1 MSTQG
6 SELSS
11 CLVTRDV
18 EAMSDETQ
26 GNRVDIL
33 ECLSVLINEN
43 HSENGRTEEL
53 ILDEQLL
60 GGTTLTAVTLL
71 DGTQAFVANTF
82 NDSEMD
88 SKGQAT
94 FELENGDTILLR
106 DVSEFTDGKPLQLE
120 LDPTTLIQTHNGTIE
135 NMGNTY
141 PRVEFIDG
149 TAYMVT
155 GHLDVGKDLWEIDS
169 SKLKKKDSKLL
180 LNKLSASRIR
190 HPCPREGCSKV
201 YSTPHHLKVHER
213 SHTGQRP
220 YRCTHPKCKKNF
232 STGYSLKAHLRTH
245 TGEKPYKCP
254 NETCEKSFKTSGDLL
269 KHIRTHTG
277 ERPFLCPFDGCG
289 RSFTTSN
296 IRKVHVRT
304 HTGERPYKCTQPK
317 CGKAFASATNY
328 KNHIRIHSGEKP
340 YVCSIE
346 NCGRRFTEY
355 SSLHKHHLVHTQQ
368 RPFECKVC
376 FRRYRQSSTLIM
388 HKRTAHAL
396 VDNDDHVDVFFQ
408 ESIPESSS
416 RGKDRRKTNIIRDNG
431 SSPLKVTERIHRNIH
446 EERFPKA
453 FLFTPVLW
461 KITEKDRQIQIHSKA
476 IDDLNDNETQILL
489 VGDPSQ
495 IAALQKIE
503 LNGGF
508 DEPGIDTSFEELN
521 IKIEDIELGWN

>member
-1 MSTQG
+1 MSAQG
-6 SELSS
+6 TELTN

-18 EAMSDETQ
+18 ETMLDETQ
-26 GNRVDIL
+26 GNRADIL
-33 ECLSVLINEN
+33 ECLSVLINEDN
-43 HSENGRTEEL
+43 NGNGRMQEL

-60 GGTTLTAVTLL
+60 SGTTLTAVTLP
-71 DGTQAFVANTF
+71 DGTQAFMANNSN
-82 NDSEMD
+82 NDVD
-88 SKGQAT
+88 SKNQT
-94 FELENGDTILLR
+94 TLELDNGDTILLR
-106 DVSEFTDGKPLQLE
+106 DVTEFTDGKSLQLE
-120 LDPTTLIQTHNGTIE
+120 LDPAMLVQACNTTVE
-135 NMGNTY
+135 NEENTY

-149 TAYMVT
+149 AAYVVT
-155 GHLDVGKDLWEIDS
+155 GHLDVGKDLWEVDS
-169 SKLKKKDSKLL
+169 SKLTKKDSKIL
-180 LNKLSASRIR
+180 LNKLSVSRIR

-220 YRCTHPKCKKNF
+220 YRCTYPKCKKSF
-232 STGYSLKAHLRTH
+232 STGYSLKAHSRTH

-254 NETCEKSFKTSGDLL
+254 NETCDKSFKTSGDLL
-269 KHIRTHTG
+269 KHVRTHTG

-355 SSLHKHHLVHTQQ
+355 SSLYKHHLVHTQQ

-396 VDNDDHVDVFFQ
+396 VDNDDNVDVFFQ
-408 ESIPESSS
+408 ESPEPSG
-416 RGKDRRKTNIIRDNG
+416 RAKDRRKMNVPREKMD
-431 SSPLKVTERIHRNIH
+431 SPSLKVAG
-446 EERFPKA
+446 K
-453 FLFTPVLW
+453 
-461 KITEKDRQIQIHSKA
+461 EKQIQIHSKGL
-476 IDDLNDNETQILL
+476 DDLHDNETQILL

-508 DEPGIDTSFEELN
+508 DEPVIDTSFEELN
-521 IKIEDIELGWN
+521 IKIEDIELGWH

>member
-6 SELSS
+6 TELTN

-18 EAMSDETQ
+18 ETILDETQ
-26 GNRVDIL
+26 GNRADIL
-33 ECLSVLINEN
+33 EYLSVLINEDN
-43 HSENGRTEEL
+43 NENGRMQEL

-60 GGTTLTAVTLL
+60 SGTTLTAVTLP
-71 DGTQAFVANTF
+71 DGTQAFMANNSN
-82 NDSEMD
+82 NDAD
-88 SKGQAT
+88 SKNQT
-94 FELENGDTILLR
+94 TLELDNGDTILFR
-106 DVSEFTDGKPLQLE
+106 DVSEFAD
-120 LDPTTLIQTHNGTIE
+120 E
-135 NMGNTY
+135 NEENAY

-149 TAYMVT
+149 TAYVVT
-155 GHLDVGKDLWEIDS
+155 GHLDVGKDLWEIES
-169 SKLKKKDSKLL
+169 GKLSKKDSKIL
-180 LNKLSASRIR
+180 LNKLSTSRIR

-220 YRCTHPKCKKNF
+220 YRCTYPKCKKSF
-232 STGYSLKAHLRTH
+232 STGYSLKAHSRTH
-245 TGEKPYKCP
+245 TGEKPYKCS
-254 NETCEKSFKTSGDLL
+254 NEACDKSFKTSGDLL
-269 KHIRTHTG
+269 KHVRTHTG

-355 SSLHKHHLVHTQQ
+355 SSLYKHHLVHTQQ

-396 VDNDDHVDVFFQ
+396 VDNDDNVDIFFQ
-408 ESIPESSS
+408 EPISDPSV
-416 RGKDRRKTNIIRDNG
+416 RAKDRRKTNLTREQND
-431 SSPLKVTERIHRNIH
+431 SPPLK
-446 EERFPKA
+446 
-453 FLFTPVLW
+453 
-461 KITEKDRQIQIHSKA
+461 ITGKDRQIQIHSKA

-508 DEPGIDTSFEELN
+508 DEPEIDTSFEELN

>member
-1 MSTQG
+1 MSTHAA
-6 SELSS
+6 ELSN
-11 CLVTRDV
+11 CIVTRGI
-18 EAMSDETQ
+18 ESMPDETQ
-26 GNRVDIL
+26 QSNRTDIL

-43 HSENGRTEEL
+43 NTGNDRTEDL
-53 ILDEQLL
+53 MLDQQLL
-60 GGTTLTAVTLL
+60 DGATLTAVTLA
-71 DGTQAFVANTF
+71 DGTEAFVANNF
-82 NDSEMD
+82 NENEVH
-88 SKGQAT
+88 SKGQT
-94 FELENGDTILLR
+94 TLEIQSGDTILLR
-106 DVSEFTDGKPLQLE
+106 EVSEFTEDKPFRFE
-120 LDPTTLIQTHNGTIE
+120 LDPAALVQAHSSTIE
-135 NMGNTY
+135 NVENTY

-155 GHLDVGKDLWEIDS
+155 GHVDVSKDLWEIENG
-169 SKLKKKDSKLL
+169 KLKKKDSKIL
-180 LNKLSASRIR
+180 LNKLSTSRIR
-190 HPCPREGCSKV
+190 HPCPREGCTKV

-254 NETCEKSFKTSGDLL
+254 TEECDKSFKTSGDLL
-269 KHIRTHTG
+269 KHVRTHTG

-355 SSLHKHHLVHTQQ
+355 SSLYKHHLVHTQQ

-376 FRRYRQSSTLIM
+376 LRRYRQNSTLIM

-396 VDNDDHVDVFFQ
+396 VDHEDNVDNVDNVDPFCQ
-408 ESIPESSS
+408 ESVQESSI
-416 RGKDRRKTNIIRDNG
+416 RNNDKRKTNIERESGD
-431 SSPLKVTERIHRNIH
+431 SPPL
-446 EERFPKA
+446 
-453 FLFTPVLW
+453 
-461 KITEKDRQIQIHSKA
+461 KITEKDGQIHISKA
-476 IDDLNDNETQILL
+476 VDDVNENETQILL

-495 IAALQKIE
+495 IAALHKIE
-503 LNGGF
+503 MNSGF
-508 DEPGIDTSFEELN
+508 DEAGIDTSFEELN

>member
-1 MSTQG
+1 MSAEG
-6 SELSS
+6 AELSNRF
-11 CLVTRDV
+11 VTRDV
-18 EAMSDETQ
+18 ETILDETQ
-26 GNRVDIL
+26 GNRTDIL

-43 HSENGRTEEL
+43 SSGNDQTEQL
-53 ILDEQLL
+53 TLDEQLL
-60 GGTTLTAVTLL
+60 GSDGGGSGSSGGSGGTTLTAVTLP
-71 DGTQAFVANTF
+71 DGTQAFVANNL
-82 NDSEMD
+82 NDDEVD
-88 SKGQAT
+88 LKGQT
-94 FELENGDTILLR
+94 TLELENGDTILLR
-106 DVSEFTDGKPLQLE
+106 DIAEFTEGKSLQLE
-120 LDPTTLIQTHNGTIE
+120 LDPATLVQARGTTIE
-135 NMGNTY
+135 NVENTY
-141 PRVEFIDG
+141 PHVEFIDG
-149 TAYMVT
+149 NAYMVT
-155 GHLDVGKDLWEIDS
+155 GHLDVSKELWEIES
-169 SKLKKKDSKLL
+169 GKLKKKDSKILL
-180 LNKLSASRIR
+180 SKLPASRVR
-190 HPCPREGCSKV
+190 HPCPREGCTKV

-220 YRCTHPKCKKNF
+220 YRCTHPKCKKSF

-254 NETCEKSFKTSGDLL
+254 NETCDKSFKTSGDLL
-269 KHIRTHTG
+269 KHVRTHTG

-355 SSLHKHHLVHTQQ
+355 SSLYKHHLVHTQQ

-376 FRRYRQSSTLIM
+376 FRRYRQSSTLVM

-396 VDNDDHVDVFFQ
+396 VDNDDSSVDVLCQ
-408 ESIPESSS
+408 ESIQESSS
-416 RGKDRRKTNIIRDNG
+416 RGKDKRSRSNVIRENG
-431 SSPLKVTERIHRNIH
+431 SPSL
-446 EERFPKA
+446 
-453 FLFTPVLW
+453 
-461 KITEKDRQIQIHSKA
+461 KITEKDGQIQISKA

-489 VGDPSQ
+489 VGDPSH

>member
-1 MSTQG
+1 MSTHAA
-6 SELSS
+6 ELSN
-11 CLVTRDV
+11 CIVTRGI
-18 EAMSDETQ
+18 ESMPDETQ
-26 GNRVDIL
+26 QSNRTDIL

-43 HSENGRTEEL
+43 NTGNDRTEDL
-53 ILDEQLL
+53 MLDQQLL
-60 GGTTLTAVTLL
+60 DGATLTAVTLA
-71 DGTQAFVANTF
+71 DGTEAFVANNF
-82 NDSEMD
+82 NENEVH
-88 SKGQAT
+88 SKGQT
-94 FELENGDTILLR
+94 TLEIQSGDTILLR
-106 DVSEFTDGKPLQLE
+106 EVSEFTEDKPFRFE
-120 LDPTTLIQTHNGTIE
+120 LDPAALVQAHSSTIE
-135 NMGNTY
+135 NVENTY

-155 GHLDVGKDLWEIDS
+155 GHVDVSKDLWEIENG
-169 SKLKKKDSKLL
+169 KLKKKDSKIL
-180 LNKLSASRIR
+180 LNKLSTSRIR
-190 HPCPREGCSKV
+190 HPCPREGCTKV

-254 NETCEKSFKTSGDLL
+254 TEECDKSFKTSGDLL
-269 KHIRTHTG
+269 KHVRTHTG

-355 SSLHKHHLVHTQQ
+355 SSLYKHHLVHTQQ

-376 FRRYRQSSTLIM
+376 LRRYRQNSTLIM

-396 VDNDDHVDVFFQ
+396 VDHEDNVDNVDNVDPFCQ
-408 ESIPESSS
+408 ESVQESSI
-416 RGKDRRKTNIIRDNG
+416 RNNDKRKTNIERESGD
-431 SSPLKVTERIHRNIH
+431 SPPLK
-446 EERFPKA
+446 
-453 FLFTPVLW
+453 
-461 KITEKDRQIQIHSKA
+461 
-476 IDDLNDNETQILL
+476 
-489 VGDPSQ
+489 
-495 IAALQKIE
+495 KIE
-503 LNGGF
+503 MNSGF
-508 DEPGIDTSFEELN
+508 DEAGIDTSFEELN

>member
-6 SELSS
+6 AELSNRF
-11 CLVTRDV
+11 VTRDV
-18 EAMSDETQ
+18 EIMSDETQ
-26 GNRVDIL
+26 NNRMDIL

-43 HSENGRTEEL
+43 NSANDQTEGL
-53 ILDEQLL
+53 TLDEHLL
-60 GGTTLTAVTLL
+60 SDGTTLTAVTLP
-71 DGTQAFVANTF
+71 DGTQAFVANNF
-82 NDSEMD
+82 NDNDMD
-88 SKGQAT
+88 LKRQAT
-94 FELENGDTILLR
+94 LELENGDTILLR
-106 DVSEFTDGKPLQLE
+106 NVAELTEGKPLQLE
-120 LDPTTLIQTHNGTIE
+120 LEPATLVQAHQTTIE
-135 NMGNTY
+135 NVENY

-149 TAYMVT
+149 NAYMVA
-155 GHLDVGKDLWEIDS
+155 GHIDVSNDLWEIEDG
-169 SKLKKKDSKLL
+169 KLKKKDSKIL
-180 LNKLSASRIR
+180 LNKLSTSRIR

-220 YRCTHPKCKKNF
+220 YRCTHPKCKKSF

-254 NETCEKSFKTSGDLL
+254 NETCDKSFKTSGDLL
-269 KHIRTHTG
+269 KHVRTHTG
-277 ERPFLCPFDGCG
+277 ERPFLCPFNGCG

-355 SSLHKHHLVHTQQ
+355 SSLYKHHLVHTQQ

-376 FRRYRQSSTLIM
+376 FRRYRQSSTLVM

-396 VDNDDHVDVFFQ
+396 IDNDDNVDALCKN
-408 ESIPESSS
+408 SIQESSS
-416 RGKDRRKTNIIRDNG
+416 RSKDKQKRNITRDNSN
-431 SSPLKVTERIHRNIH
+431 SSL
-446 EERFPKA
+446 
-453 FLFTPVLW
+453 
-461 KITEKDRQIQIHSKA
+461 KITEKNGQIQISKA

-489 VGDPSQ
+489 VGDPSH

-503 LNGGF
+503 LNGEF
-508 DEPGIDTSFEELN
+508 DEHGIDTSFEELN
-521 IKIEDIELGWN
+521 IKIEDIELGWH

>member
-1 MSTQG
+1 MSAQG
-6 SELSS
+6 TELTN

-18 EAMSDETQ
+18 ETMLDETQ
-26 GNRVDIL
+26 GNRADIL
-33 ECLSVLINEN
+33 ECLSVLINEDN
-43 HSENGRTEEL
+43 NEHGRTQEL

-60 GGTTLTAVTLL
+60 SGTTLTAVTLP
-71 DGTQAFVANTF
+71 DGTQAFMA
-82 NDSEMD
+82 NDSNNDVD
-88 SKGQAT
+88 STKSQAT
-94 FELENGDTILLR
+94 LELDNGDTILLR
-106 DVSEFTDGKPLQLE
+106 DVTEFTDGKSLQLE
-120 LDPTTLIQTHNGTIE
+120 LDPTMLVQARNAIVE
-135 NMGNTY
+135 NEENTY

-149 TAYMVT
+149 VAYVVT
-155 GHLDVGKDLWEIDS
+155 GHLDVGKDLWEVES
-169 SKLKKKDSKLL
+169 GQLTKKDSKIL
-180 LNKLSASRIR
+180 LNKLSTSRIR

-220 YRCTHPKCKKNF
+220 YRCTYPKCKKSF
-232 STGYSLKAHLRTH
+232 STGYSLKAHSRTH

-254 NETCEKSFKTSGDLL
+254 NEACDKSFKTSGDLL
-269 KHIRTHTG
+269 KHVRTHTG

-355 SSLHKHHLVHTQQ
+355 SSLYKHHLVHTQQ

-396 VDNDDHVDVFFQ
+396 VDNDDNVDVFFQ
-408 ESIPESSS
+408 ESSIPEPSG
-416 RGKDRRKTNIIRDNG
+416 RAKDRRKTSVAREKTD
-431 SSPLKVTERIHRNIH
+431 SPS
-446 EERFPKA
+446 F
-453 FLFTPVLW
+453 
-461 KITEKDRQIQIHSKA
+461 KITGKDRQIQIHSKA

-495 IAALQKIE
+495 IAALQPSNEIT
-503 LNGGF
+503 
-508 DEPGIDTSFEELN
+508 PAV
-521 IKIEDIELGWN
+521 LGR

>member
-1 MSTQG
+1 MSTQDT
-6 SELSS
+6 ELSDRF
-11 CLVTRDV
+11 VTQDV
-18 EAMSDETQ
+18 EIMPNDAQS
-26 GNRVDIL
+26 NRTDIL

-43 HSENGRTEEL
+43 NSENGDREEL
-53 ILDEQLL
+53 TLNEQLL
-60 GGTTLTAVTLL
+60 AGGTTLTAITLP
-71 DGTQAFVANTF
+71 DGTQAFVANNF
-82 NDSEMD
+82 DD
-88 SKGQAT
+88 ADDLKRQAT
-94 FELENGDTILLR
+94 VELESGDTIFVR
-106 DVSEFTDGKPLQLE
+106 DVADFAEGKPLHLE
-120 LDPTTLIQTHNGTIE
+120 LDGGMLVQTRGTTVE
-135 NMGNTY
+135 N
-141 PRVEFIDG
+141 VEFIDG
-149 TAYMVT
+149 DAYMVA
-155 GHLDVGKDLWEIDS
+155 GHFDVSKDLWEMENG
-169 SKLKKKDSKLL
+169 KLKKKDSAIL
-180 LNKLSASRIR
+180 LNKLSTSRIR

-220 YRCTHPKCKKNF
+220 YRCTHPKCKKSF

-254 NETCEKSFKTSGDLL
+254 NEACDKGFKTSGDLL
-269 KHIRTHTG
+269 KHVRTHTG
-277 ERPFLCPFDGCG
+277 ERPFVCPFDGCG

-304 HTGERPYKCTQPK
+304 HTGERPYKCMQPK

-355 SSLHKHHLVHTQQ
+355 SSLYKHHLVHTQQ

-376 FRRYRQSSTLIM
+376 SRRYRQSSTLVM

-396 VDNDDHVDVFFQ
+396 VDNDDDNVDVLCQ
-408 ESIPESSS
+408 ESIQESSGRS
-416 RGKDRRKTNIIRDNG
+416 KDRRKTSIIRDNA
-431 SSPLKVTERIHRNIH
+431 SPSL
-446 EERFPKA
+446 
-453 FLFTPVLW
+453 
-461 KITEKDRQIQIHSKA
+461 KITEKDGQIQISKA

-503 LNGGF
+503 LNGEF
-508 DEPGIDTSFEELN
+508 DEPEIDASFEGLN
-521 IKIEDIELGWN
+521 IKIEDIGLGWN

>member
-1 MSTQG
+1 MSQTQG
-6 SELSS
+6 TELSN
-11 CLVTRDV
+11 CLVTRDI
-18 EAMSDETQ
+18 ETMSDETQ
-26 GNRVDIL
+26 VSRSDIL
-33 ECLSVLINEN
+33 ECLSVLINRDKAD
-43 HSENGRTEEL
+43 SDRTEEL
-53 ILDEQLL
+53 ILDEHSF
-60 GGTTLTAVTLL
+60 GGTTLTAVTLP
-71 DGTQAFVANTF
+71 DGTQAFFANNF
-82 NDSEMD
+82 NDNEVE

-94 FELENGDTILLR
+94 LQSESGDTILLR
-106 DVSEFTDGKPLQLE
+106 DVSEFANNKPLQVD
-120 LDPTTLIQTHNGTIE
+120 LDSNMLVQTRSTTIE
-135 NMGNTY
+135 NVENTY
-141 PRVEFIDG
+141 PRLEFIDG
-149 TAYMVT
+149 NAYMVT
-155 GHLDVGKDLWEIDS
+155 GHLDLNKDLWEVDN
-169 SKLKKKDSKLL
+169 SKLKRKDSKNLL
-180 LNKLSASRIR
+180 SNKLSTSRIR

-220 YRCTHPKCKKNF
+220 YRCTHPKCKKSF
-232 STGYSLKAHLRTH
+232 STGYSLKAHSRTH
-245 TGEKPYKCP
+245 TGEKPYKCS
-254 NETCEKSFKTSGDLL
+254 NETCDKSFKTSGDLL
-269 KHIRTHTG
+269 KHVRTHTG

-340 YVCSIE
+340 YVCSVE

-355 SSLHKHHLVHTQQ
+355 SSLYKHHLVHTQQ

-396 VDNDDHVDVFFQ
+396 VDNDDNVDIFFQ
-408 ESIPESSS
+408 ESVQEPSN
-416 RGKDRRKTNIIRDNG
+416 RRKTDKRKTNVARENA
-431 SSPLKVTERIHRNIH
+431 SPSL
-446 EERFPKA
+446 
-453 FLFTPVLW
+453 
-461 KITEKDRQIQIHSKA
+461 KITEKNGPIQISKA
-476 IDDLNDNETQILL
+476 VDDLNDNETQILL
-489 VGDPSQ
+489 VSDHSQ

-508 DEPGIDTSFEELN
+508 DEPGIDASFEELN